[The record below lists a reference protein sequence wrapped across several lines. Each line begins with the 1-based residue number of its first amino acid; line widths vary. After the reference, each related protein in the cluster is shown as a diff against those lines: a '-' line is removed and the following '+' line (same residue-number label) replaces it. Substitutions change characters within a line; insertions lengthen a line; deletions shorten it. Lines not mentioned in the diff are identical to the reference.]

1 MIDTLMTV
9 TLRRAKQGK
18 KGFDPESVEIAWK

>member
-18 KGFDPESVEIAWK
+18 KGFDPESVEIVWK